1 MILART
7 AAVKRTAPLDP
18 HTKAIEEHAHA
29 RR

>member
-18 HTKAIEEHAHA
+18 HAMAIEEHAHA